1 MASHPSQTLIT
12 NASIVMEDSVLTDG
26 EILLEGDQISWIG
39 LRGSHPEL
47 TESFAGTRID
57 AKQGW
62 IVPGFIDIH
71 VHGGYGHDFMDA
83 TKECL
88 DGITRFHSQHGTT
101 SMLATTVTASHEAIV
116 NVLSAVSDYTSQEMP
131 YAQLIGVHLEGPFI
145 SHKWPGAQNPAFI
158 VPPQKQWLQEWSEQ
172 YPGLI
177 KMLTL
182 APETEGA
189 YELIQWLKSNGVVA
203 AAGHTD
209 ASYDIVEEAVEHG
222 LSHAVHTFN
231 AMTGLHHRKPGTVGA
246 VLTDDRISA
255 EIIADGFHVH
265 PAGIKLL
272 TRAKVNHNL
281 MLITDAMSAAGL
293 GNGQYS
299 LGGLPVTVKDGV
311 ATLTEGNSLAG
322 STLTMISA
330 FRFVID
336 KVGLTVPEASVLASG
351 NPARMLGMYDT
362 IGSIAAGKQADV
374 LLLTPELEIGGMWI
388 KGKQT
393 V

>member
-1 MASHPSQTLIT
+1 MSANQILIT
-12 NASIVMEDSVLTDG
+12 NASVVTEEEVISDG
-26 EILLEGDQISWIG
+26 EVLIEGDKIVWVGS
-39 LRGSHPEL
+39 RGSRPEL
-47 TESFAGTRID
+47 TESFSGTRVD
-57 AKQGW
+57 AKKGW
-62 IVPGFIDIH
+62 VVPGFIDVH
-71 VHGGYGHDFMDA
+71 VHGGFGHDFMDA
-83 TKECL
+83 TQECL
-88 DGITRFHSQHGTT
+88 DGITRFHGQNGTT
-101 SMLATTVTASHEAIV
+101 SMLATTVTGPHDALSR
-116 NVLSAVSDYTSQEMP
+116 VLEAVSSYRSKETP

-145 SHKWPGAQNPAFI
+145 SHKWPGAQNPEFI
-158 VPPQKQWLQEWSEQ
+158 VPPQKQWLQDWTQQ

-189 YELIQWLKSNGVVA
+189 YELIEWLKANGIVA

-209 ASYDIVEEAVEHG
+209 ATYEVIEEAVEHG
-222 LSHAVHTFN
+222 LKHAVHTFN

-265 PAGIKLL
+265 PGAIRLL
-272 TRAKVNHNL
+272 TRAKQNHNL

-299 LGGLPVTVKDGV
+299 LGGLAVTVKDGM

-330 FRFVID
+330 FRYMVNT
-336 KVGLTVPEASVLASG
+336 VGISVQEASVLASG
-351 NPARMLGMYDT
+351 NPARMLGMDDKL
-362 IGSIAAGKQADV
+362 GSLAAGKQADI
-374 LLLTPELEIGGMWI
+374 LLLTPDLDISSIWV